1 MNYAKNQSFNRTIL
15 RALWAFPVLVKIL
28 DWPLHEISFSFA
40 LRIFFVFSYRCFL
53 LFLRW
58 ARFFMSFSINLIL
71 LKSKVVRP
79 VRSMWRRVISICAI
93 WSMYEACYSVHI
105 PPSTTTLK
113 RFGCPLH
120 SGPIHIDNRAM
131 VGLQLTFFSPFTFLS
146 FIFCR
151 ALLLSFESIFSSILV
166 LILLIADYFILNH
179 FFSIAS
185 LIFDSIQYF
194 RIWHSLFWFIFIL
207 SSIVFL
213 FFSLILSFKSILSLN
228 LLLILLISNYF
239 VLNHFFQLHLS
250 YLIFF

>member
-1 MNYAKNQSFNRTIL
+1 MRFL
-15 RALWAFPVLVKIL
+15 LALL
-28 DWPLHEISFSFA
+28 

-79 VRSMWRRVISICAI
+79 VGSMWRRVISICVI

-120 SGPIHIDNRAM
+120 SDPTHVDNRAI
-131 VGLQLTFFSPFTFLS
+131 VGLQLTFFSPSTFLS

-151 ALLLSFESIFSSILV
+151 ALLLSFESIFYSILV

-185 LIFDSIQYF
+185 LLFDSIQYF

-213 FFSLILSFKSILSLN
+213 FFFFNFIL
-228 LLLILLISNYF
+228 
-239 VLNHFFQLHLS
+239 
-250 YLIFF
+250 

>member
-58 ARFFMSFSINLIL
+58 ARFFMSFSINLI
-71 LKSKVVRP
+71 VVRP
-79 VRSMWRRVISICAI
+79 VGSMWRRVISICAI

-131 VGLQLTFFSPFTFLS
+131 VGFQLTFFSFHFSLFYFLPSFTFIIWIYFLFYFGPYS
-146 FIFCR
+146 LNCWLFY
-151 ALLLSFESIFSSILV
+151 FESFFFNCIPHIWLNSIF
-166 LILLIADYFILNH
+166 
-179 FFSIAS
+179 
-185 LIFDSIQYF
+185 
-194 RIWHSLFWFIFIL
+194 
-207 SSIVFL
+207 
-213 FFSLILSFKSILSLN
+213 
-228 LLLILLISNYF
+228 
-239 VLNHFFQLHLS
+239 
-250 YLIFF
+250 